1 MAGIDLAM
9 AESKLNGW
17 LEADAALQSSQSYSI
32 GTRTLTRADASEIR
46 ENIEYW
52 NNWVTKLSR
61 TGARAN
67 RIKGGVP
74 V

>member
-9 AESKLNGW
+9 AEAKLNGW
-17 LEADAALQSSQSYSI
+17 IAADDALQNSQSYSI
-32 GTRTLTRADASEIR
+32 GGRMLTRADADEIR
-46 ENIEYW
+46 NNITYW

-61 TGARAN
+61 TGARAS
-67 RIKGGVP
+67 RVKGGVP